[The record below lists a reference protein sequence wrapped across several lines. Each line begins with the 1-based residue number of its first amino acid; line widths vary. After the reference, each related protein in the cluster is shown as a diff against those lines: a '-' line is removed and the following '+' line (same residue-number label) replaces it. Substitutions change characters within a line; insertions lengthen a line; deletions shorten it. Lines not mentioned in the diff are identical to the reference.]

1 MPPSIS
7 IHRHF
12 LTLMVITT
20 IITIAAILA
29 FASSYWLVKNEIQND
44 SQDLIMFLDGRLQAA
59 YQNLQRLDQIPF
71 QECNGAGRELLKEF
85 LFDTIN
91 GGLFLVRNL
100 DDKPLHYCS
109 VVGNMNFDPNA
120 TGSGE
125 LLPVPNLE
133 RTNLLLGEYEWQ
145 GQLRR
150 DLFMVYQ
157 GRQVNLR
164 RLPLMENYPFYE
176 AHLQGHRRVH
186 MHLSNDEMVM
196 ELGSFNQQE
205 LTIVSVESDQ
215 FPFKVTAVV
224 SPQRVLTLSRYYFVA
239 FLLLLTIFVLL
250 LRHSYKLRVQLRQS
264 LIYRLQDAVAQRQLQ
279 AYYQPIINASTQRI
293 VAAEAL
299 IRWITPE
306 GEVILPNS
314 FIAELEQSTLINEV
328 TQQIIIAMPKDLAA
342 VLTADSQF
350 RCGVNLIAEQI
361 ESPICVDWLTQL
373 VAEGYPCQQLAL
385 EITERSPIYD
395 MANAKLN
402 LERFRAL
409 GCWIELDD
417 AGTGYG
423 GASYVQQLPL
433 DVMKIDK
440 LFIDT
445 LGLIDTRTQVLD
457 AYVNMA
463 RSLNLEVIAE
473 GVEFLAQSQAL
484 LARGVQLQQGYLFAK
499 PMPAKEFVNFWHHW
513 QTQANSNTQSE

>member
-12 LTLMVITT
+12 ISLMIITST
-20 IITIAAILA
+20 ITIAAILA
-29 FASSYWLVKNEIQND
+29 FASSYWLVKNEIKND
-44 SQDLIMFLDGRLQAA
+44 SQDLVMFIDGRLQAA
-59 YQNLQRLDQIPF
+59 YQDLQNLDQIPY
-71 QECNGAGRELLKEF
+71 QECNASGEELLKEF

-91 GGLFLVRNL
+91 GGLFLVRSLNG
-100 DDKPLHYCS
+100 KPFHYCS
-109 VVGNMNFDPNA
+109 VVGNMNFDLNA
-120 TGSGE
+120 TGGGE
-125 LLPVPNLE
+125 LLPVPNLK

-157 GRQVNLR
+157 GRQFNLR

-176 AHLQGHRRVH
+176 VHLQGHRRVH
-186 MHLSNDEMVM
+186 IHLSNGEVVM
-196 ELGSFNQQE
+196 ELGSFSQE
-205 LTIVSVESDQ
+205 ELSIVSVESTQ

-224 SPQRVLTLSRYYFVA
+224 SPQRVLALSKYYFAA
-239 FLLLLTIFVLL
+239 FLLLLTIFLLL
-250 LRHSYKLRVQLRQS
+250 LRNSYKLRVQLHKS
-264 LIYRLQDAVAQRQLQ
+264 LRYRLQDAVAQHQLQ

-328 TQQIIIAMPKDLAA
+328 TQQTIITMPKDLAA
-342 VLTADSQF
+342 ILTADSQF
-350 RCGVNLIAEQI
+350 RCGVNIIAEQI

-373 VAEGYPCQQLAL
+373 AAEGYPCQQLAL

-423 GASYVQQLPL
+423 GASYVQQLHL

-445 LGLIDTRTQVLD
+445 LGLIDNRTQVLD

-473 GVEFLAQSQAL
+473 GVETLTQSQAL
-484 LARGVQLQQGYLFAK
+484 LARGVHLQQGYLFAK

-513 QTQANSNTQSE
+513 QNQANSNAQVK